1 MLIILEIHYLFE
13 GEIILTCPINY
24 AKFPFHSATCKLRF
38 TSVTLDDSHLVFRP
52 RTEVIP
58 DLMLDTAK
66 IRGYSI
72 MVDYLTGDDTIGPS
86 YSKNDVHF
94 SVVGL
99 KIDLVSKYKQ
109 YIFVYFIPTSM
120 FTMTSWVSYLLPPT
134 SYPARTS
141 LLVTVFLC
149 QVGIFT
155 SAIKDTPSSDE
166 GGIEYFTTS
175 PLPKFTDSSH
185 FPMKFR
191 HDSSRD
197 LVFCLHYLYLR
208 SSPQLCGHSFE
219 DGNCE
224 KKESR

>member
-1 MLIILEIHYLFE
+1 MLIILEVHYLFE

-38 TSVTLDDSHLVFRP
+38 TSVTLDDSHLVFKP

-72 MVDYLTGDDTIGPS
+72 MVDYLKGDDTIGPS
-86 YSKNDVHF
+86 YSNDAHF

-166 GGIEYFTTS
+166 GEIEHRTLAKIYGLQSLSYEF
-175 PLPKFTDSSH
+175 
-185 FPMKFR
+185 
-191 HDSSRD
+191 
-197 LVFCLHYLYLR
+197 
-208 SSPQLCGHSFE
+208 QA
-219 DGNCE
+219 
-224 KKESR
+224 